1 MAESI
6 PIETLKITISSSGAG
21 QVRKNLEEIAAGL
34 GEVKKAVGR
43 GMGGLEKVVQN
54 LKLLLE
60 EVGYISEEKLDKLA
74 KLGDAMA
81 KVKAGVTGGASEKTY
96 EKIAYGL
103 SLISSAAGNIKNI
116 ENLERLATVLERLK
130 AAGYVKLSLSGV
142 KQTNAQADSIMDS
155 GLGSATGG
163 NAGGTSSKAAERER
177 KRKERERQKA
187 IKEAD
192 SMLSSLKAKYFGW
205 IKAIG
210 RIALYRAIRSIIKG
224 IMQSLNDGLEHF
236 YQYSVKVNGL
246 YATARAEIKTSLHY
260 VSDALGAAAGQL
272 IEKIYP
278 VVVKILDATAEIFNY
293 ISEAIAFMS
302 GEDTYTRAVRGM
314 ADINAEAKK
323 LKATILGFDEINKL
337 NGNNGSGDDEFGH
350 FEEAVVNKTRA
361 GLTTGVLAGF
371 GALLVGSG
379 IASIVNDVT
388 KLADA
393 LGTKGLAGAADAAS
407 KSFGT
412 WGEGTSGAGGSGLL
426 GALGRLAAGI
436 GAVICFE
443 IGNVQ
448 FDSFLSADDFDS
460 KLQSAIS
467 TLFADAGTVAFSAMA
482 GGGWGIS
489 LAIPLI
495 ITTRLSQFTVSK
507 ATDNWQNGSFQ
518 DKQRQIQDIRG
529 ITTDNPFTNAGNFI
543 EGFFDRVADMVS
555 GWFGGNVTIEIDGQA
570 IASAVKNGTPAVRR
584 RGIQE

>member
-60 EVGYISEEKLDKLA
+60 EVGHISEEKLDKLA

-103 SLISSAAGNIKNI
+103 SLISAAAGNIKNI

-163 NAGGTSSKAAERER
+163 NAGGTSSKAAEREQ

-278 VVVKILDATAEIFNY
+278 VVVKLLDATAEIFNY
-293 ISEAIAFMS
+293 LSEAIAFMS
-302 GEDTYTRAVRGM
+302 GEDTYTKAVRGL
-314 ADINAEAKK
+314 ADANAEAKK
-323 LKATILGFDEINKL
+323 LKATLLGFDEINKL
-337 NGNNGSGDDEFGH
+337 NGNNGSGEDESGH
-350 FEEAVVNKTRA
+350 FVEATVNKARA
-361 GLTTGVLAGF
+361 GLTTGILAGV
-371 GALLVGSG
+371 GAFFAGST
-379 IASIVNDVT
+379 IASIINDIS
-388 KLADA
+388 KLTTA
-393 LGTKGLAGAADAAS
+393 LGTKGLAGAAQKAS
-407 KSFGT
+407 EAFGT
-412 WGEGTSGAGGSGLL
+412 DGANGSGLL

-436 GAVICFE
+436 GAIITFE

-448 FDSFLSADDFDS
+448 FDNLLAADDFDS
-460 KLQSAIS
+460 KLQAAIK
-467 TLFADAGTVAFSAMA
+467 TLFADAGTVAFAAQA

-495 ITTRLSQFTVSK
+495 ITTRLAQFTVST
-507 ATDNWQNGSFQ
+507 ATEQWQNGSFQ
-518 DKQRQIQDIRG
+518 DKQRQIQDIQN
-529 ITTDNPFTNAGNFI
+529 ITTGNIFTNAGNFA
-543 EGFFDRVADMVS
+543 EGFFSRIADIVS

-570 IASAVKNGTPAVRR
+570 IASAVKNGSPAVRR
-584 RGIQE
+584 RGVQE